1 MHNVRPA
8 ATSMGWKSVALG
20 STALS
25 VLLLAGN
32 AAIAAGPA
40 APAAGSLPGAFSSN
54 SAATYGLPTT
64 TNPTAG
70 LITITGGNTVLQWGG
85 TALANK
91 ITAPS
96 GITANP
102 GFSIGSGAAL
112 AITGGAS
119 VLVSDLTGNPSQV
132 FGALNASGV
141 GGPLF
146 VSNTNGVIVGAGGT
160 ITAPAAGV
168 GLLGY
173 AVDPT
178 AFAGSGT
185 VTVNN
190 ATAGAGTVTVA
201 SGATI
206 SGGPVLVASNG
217 TVNFGAAPSAPVY
230 ALGGYGFTTAAGSV
244 TPTATSALSSG
255 GSSVVN
261 FTPAAA
267 NGTITVTQL
276 FTGGAANNSANLM
289 LPTGAANMSVG
300 GVLTNSGVITETS
313 ELTGTIPG
321 GLVNNGVINET
332 SAALFIFSAKG
343 NVQNLGVLNV
353 PASGLLSIEA
363 ANVDLE
369 GTVQAGGKA
378 LSSTNAL
385 AGLSVVTSALPAS
398 QNGGVVDINTTLF
411 SSGITVA
418 AANVIRVLSSGAIFA
433 TVGDVNLDPGTKASA
448 VSDPFY
454 HIPALQYTMSV
465 FAGGQVQA
473 TAAGSNITISP
484 PPGGGTAFGNSPGV
498 NLDGTLSA
506 PTISITANNIN
517 GAGGLSVPNAGTIN
531 LVFYGN
537 VNNPH
542 GAANNGSTAFQ
553 YNYLPVAVGLNG
565 TKTGTATISLAGP
578 SSSSTTDQ
586 NVNIL
591 VNGNVSL
598 ADGAGA
604 AVAPTL
610 PTAVLS
616 SYANNHLVVSAT
628 GNIGLSSAAGPTF
641 YWPGFVY
648 LASGITASNP
658 TLSPNATASIAL
670 GDTSGVV
677 NLTNLIPADLTKPDV
692 SGQIGHGGVFY
703 LTNNLNLSP
712 ATTPPPVPVATTTIS
727 NNSWVNFL
735 TAAQAAAYSTAT
747 GGNFKGAT
755 ITGSVVNT
763 AALPAGDFQ
772 P

>member
-1 MHNVRPA
+1 
-8 ATSMGWKSVALG
+8 MGWKSVALG

-25 VLLLAGN
+25 VLFLAAN
-32 AAIAAGPA
+32 AAVAAGPA

-54 SAATYGLPTT
+54 SAVGYTSLAGSPTT
-64 TNPTAG
+64 ATIATAG
-70 LITITGGNTVLQWGG
+70 GNNVLQWGG
-85 TALANK
+85 TALPNK

-96 GITANP
+96 GITTNP
-102 GFSIGSGAAL
+102 GFSIGSGATL
-112 AITGGAS
+112 TINGGAS
-119 VLVSDLTGNPSQV
+119 SVLVTDLTGSPSQV
-132 FGALNASGV
+132 FGALNASAL

-146 VSNTNGVIVGAGGT
+146 VSNTNGVIVGATGV

-201 SGATI
+201 SGATFGAG
-206 SGGPVLVASNG
+206 SGPVLVASNG
-217 TVNFGAAPSAPVY
+217 TVNFGAAPSAATYVL
-230 ALGGYGFTTAAGSV
+230 AGYGFTTAAGSV
-244 TPTATSALSSG
+244 TPTPAPTPASALSSG

-261 FTPAAA
+261 LMPAAA
-267 NGTITVTQL
+267 NATITVTQL
-276 FTGGAANNSANLM
+276 FTGGAANNSANLI

-313 ELTGTIPG
+313 ELNGTIPG
-321 GLVNNGVINET
+321 GLVNQGVINEN
-332 SAALFIFSAKG
+332 ALPLVISSTKG

-353 PASGLLSIEA
+353 SAGGSLTIAA

-369 GTVQAGGKA
+369 GTVQVGGKA
-378 LSSTNAL
+378 ISSTNAL
-385 AGLSVVTSALPAS
+385 STLSLTTTAIPAGS
-398 QNGGVVDINTTLF
+398 GGVVDINTSLF
-411 SSGITVA
+411 SGPNPFIVA
-418 AANVIRVLSSGAIFA
+418 NAIRLLSSAAITA
-433 TVGDVNLDPGTKASA
+433 TAGNVYLYPGTNASA

-454 HIPALQYTMSV
+454 GIAALEYTMSV
-465 FAGGQVQA
+465 FPGAQVQA
-473 TAAGSNITISP
+473 TAPGSSITINNLF
-484 PPGGGTAFGNSPGV
+484 GGTSFGNSPGV

-506 PTISITANNIN
+506 PTINITANNIN
-517 GAGGLSVPNAGTIN
+517 GAGGLSVPNAGAIN
-531 LVFYGN
+531 LTFYGN

-565 TKTGTATISLAGP
+565 TKAGTATISLAGP
-578 SSSSTTDQ
+578 SSSNTTDQ

-591 VNGNVSL
+591 VNGNVLL
-598 ADGAGA
+598 ADGLGA
-604 AVAPTL
+604 AVAPTV

-628 GNIGLSSAAGPTF
+628 GNVGLSSNGGATTAF

-658 TLSPNATASIAL
+658 TLAPNATASIAL

-677 NLTNLIPADLTKPDV
+677 NLTNLIPADLTTPDV
-692 SGQIGHGGVFY
+692 SGQTGHGGVVY

-712 ATTPPPVPVATTTIS
+712 ATTPPPIPVATTTIS

-735 TAAQAAAYSTAT
+735 TAAQAAAFSTAS
-747 GGNFKGAT
+747 GSNFKGAT

-763 AALPAGDFQ
+763 AQLPAADFQ